1 MATRTCKDR
10 AAIFQP
16 TYSFFLLC
24 QSDETRRKTES
35 TRQRTLPVKLTSSL
49 ATKNIDKL
57 TAIQARESKIIASFT
72 GRA

>member
-1 MATRTCKDR
+1 MATRTFKDR

-35 TRQRTLPVKLTSSL
+35 TRQRTLVKLTSSL

-57 TAIQARESKIIASFT
+57 TAMQARESKIIASFT